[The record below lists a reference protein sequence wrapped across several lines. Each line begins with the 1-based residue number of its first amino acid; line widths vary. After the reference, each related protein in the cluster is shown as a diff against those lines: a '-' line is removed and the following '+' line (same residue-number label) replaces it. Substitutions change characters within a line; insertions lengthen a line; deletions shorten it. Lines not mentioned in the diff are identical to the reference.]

1 MADPSMAAF
10 PGQVGLSQTAIGNR
24 LGANGAYTSHVFTV
38 GFESVEEMENW
49 GNYLNTQPAWGEY
62 LQAMSTI
69 ATFMGTEL
77 VTNAAVYDAK
87 MDLETFLK

>member
-1 MADPSMAAF
+1 
-10 PGQVGLSQTAIGNR
+10 
-24 LGANGAYTSHVFTV
+24 
-38 GFESVEEMENW
+38 MEKW
-49 GNYLNTQPAWGEY
+49 GNYLNTRPAWGEH